1 MVSIFCE
8 YLVLFL
14 LDMSLALSLNP
25 FLVVSPLICPPQSS
39 WFLPPALLSCAS
51 FLLLLLLYKSCAPSL
66 GQVDRSHL
74 SGYHAVCECL
84 CGLSFGFQCSSLSFG
99 VAFPSVCWLFWFW
112 HYDPVFSHCLYSVS
126 EIACIQV
133 PCIPKLCILGIYPDG
148 FSANSKCK
156 ILIKFGLLQARRMVA
171 LPWRE
176 YPLHSRGLERWQCVL
191 HYRSW
196 PM

>member
-25 FLVVSPLICPPQSS
+25 FFGGFPSHLPPQSS

-84 CGLSFGFQCSSLSFG
+84 CGLSFGFQLILWCCLSFCVLAVLVLTLWSCFQSLFVLCKWNCMYSG
-99 VAFPSVCWLFWFW
+99 TLRTKALYFRDLSRWLF
-112 HYDPVFSHCLYSVS
+112 C
-126 EIACIQV
+126 
-133 PCIPKLCILGIYPDG
+133 
-148 FSANSKCK
+148 
-156 ILIKFGLLQARRMVA
+156 
-171 LPWRE
+171 
-176 YPLHSRGLERWQCVL
+176 
-191 HYRSW
+191 
-196 PM
+196 